1 MGKPAKEHTDSK
13 GRRYAKHKDVMADLL
28 KEPAAREAYMER
40 RRIQEIALAVRS
52 MREGAGLS
60 QYQLAKLVGMKQP
73 AIARIETSQHGTPQ
87 WKTLEKI
94 ALALNRQL
102 QLCLGVVDDSKPVVR
117 VVETKGRSATAVV
130 SATR

>member
-1 MGKPAKEHTDSK
+1 MSKHAKEHTDNK
-13 GRRYAKHKDVMADLL
+13 GRRYAKHKDVLAELL
-28 KEPAAREAYMER
+28 KAPAAQEAYMER

-73 AIARIETSQHGTPQ
+73 AVARLETSQHGTPQ

-94 ALALNRQL
+94 ALALGRQL
-102 QLCLGVVDDSKPVVR
+102 EMRLGVIKKDEPVVR
-117 VVETKGRSATAVV
+117 VIGAPRRIAENQLNT
-130 SATR
+130 